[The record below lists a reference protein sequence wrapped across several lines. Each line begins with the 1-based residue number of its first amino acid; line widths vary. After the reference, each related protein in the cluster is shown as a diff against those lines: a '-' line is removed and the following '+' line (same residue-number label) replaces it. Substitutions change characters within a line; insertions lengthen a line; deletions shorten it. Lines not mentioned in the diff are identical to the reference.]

1 MATFSKHHLQPLG
14 PIHPPRLG
22 SARANE
28 VDAQPV
34 FIPVHD
40 PLDHEAPAILHSPRD
55 YDAAEARNSAV
66 VLVSG
71 AGGGVSGPS
80 GIYPSLADK
89 LAILLGIHVVRLDYR
104 VAARTDYCVPDI
116 AATMDYLQDN
126 HGSTRFVVVGWSF
139 GGSPCFT
146 IAAQQPDRVLGV
158 ATVAS
163 QTAQTSGVRKLSP
176 RPLLLLHGSG
186 DTCLPQRCSESLYQ
200 QYGDD
205 QSGSREIKIFKGDNH
220 GLSKNAP
227 EAEGMLLVFAARAL
241 GLEDEL
247 TAASVRIAA
256 QDWVG
261 SEGERVKEM
270 AEGHDFEGGEVL
282 NR

>member
-1 MATFSKHHLQPLG
+1 METLSKRSPSTLG
-14 PIHPPRLG
+14 PVHPPKLGRL
-22 SARANE
+22 RANE
-28 VDAQPV
+28 VDAHPIS
-34 FIPVHD
+34 IPVHD

-55 YDAAEARNSAV
+55 YDRAEARNAAV
-66 VLVSG
+66 ILISG

-89 LAILLGIHVVRLDYR
+89 LAILLGIPTIRLDYR
-104 VAARTDYCVPDI
+104 VPARTEHCVPDI
-116 AATMDYLQDN
+116 AATMDYLRDH

-139 GGSPCFT
+139 GGAPCFT
-146 IAAQQPDRVLGV
+146 VAAQEPERVVGV
-158 ATVAS
+158 ATIAS

-186 DTCLPQRCSESLYQ
+186 DTCLSSRCSESLYQ

-205 QSGSREIKIFKGDNH
+205 PSGSREIKIFKGDNH

-227 EAEGMLLVFAARAL
+227 EAEGLLIVFAARVL
-241 GLEDEL
+241 GVEEEL
-247 TAASVRIAA
+247 TVASAKIAE

-261 SEGERVKEM
+261 SEEERVKEM
-270 AEGHDFEGGEVL
+270 VEGHDFDGGETL